1 MTHHGHDQLITWLNN
16 AYAMEQSIAK
26 VLENHVKD
34 AKDHPQMQTR
44 LQQHLDATKRHA
56 ELVKGCIER
65 LGGQTSALK
74 SGMANVMGTVQGMST
89 GAAKDELVKNALHD
103 YGTEHFEIAS
113 YTSLIAAA
121 QDAGD
126 QETARICREI
136 LMDEEGMANWLIE
149 QIPLVTLEQMQREP
163 AGATR

>member
-1 MTHHGHDQLITWLNN
+1 MAANDLVIAWLND
-16 AYAMEQSIAK
+16 AHAMELGIAQ
-26 VLENHVKD
+26 VLESH
-34 AKDHPQMQTR
+34 AASAADHPQMQTR

-113 YTSLIAAA
+113 YTSLMAAA
-121 QDAGD
+121 QQAGD

-136 LMDEEGMANWLIE
+136 LLEEEQMANWLIE
-149 QIPLVTLEQMQREP
+149 QIPVVTLEQLQREP
-163 AGATR
+163 AGTTG